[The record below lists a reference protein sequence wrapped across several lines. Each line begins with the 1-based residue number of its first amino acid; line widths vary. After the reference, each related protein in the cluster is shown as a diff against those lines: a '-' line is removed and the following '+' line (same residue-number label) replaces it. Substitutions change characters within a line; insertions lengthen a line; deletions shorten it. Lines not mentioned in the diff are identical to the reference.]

1 MTYLKQKNILK
12 DISNTNAK
20 LEIRH
25 YSNYFIYKKSFND
38 FNDIYDYSLL
48 LKILKL
54 QPFQMIQHA
63 NQIKRKQIQISS
75 RNKWPLLL
83 FIKWYFDITYTF
95 MFLSYFNLSLISY
108 FHKIVAFTSF
118 AILWILVWSRLFW
131 VVIFYCNLLV
141 K

>member
-1 MTYLKQKNILK
+1 MTYLKQKKILK

-75 RNKWPLLL
+75 RNK
-83 FIKWYFDITYTF
+83 
-95 MFLSYFNLSLISY
+95 
-108 FHKIVAFTSF
+108 
-118 AILWILVWSRLFW
+118 
-131 VVIFYCNLLV
+131 
-141 K
+141 